1 VSNKLL
7 WSVVAMTLT
16 AKISMSGG
24 KTCLNATLSTTNY
37 MLKQRQK
44 QETETRK
51 MKTQRRQEAAV
62 D

>member
-1 VSNKLL
+1 
-7 WSVVAMTLT
+7 MTLT